1 MRPSSMHY
9 FPLAWPFILALF
21 VLFIVV
27 VALIELGI
35 LKYAYERMGIP
46 PRYVLGILL
55 LSLLGSAINIPVA
68 ELPPEEVVSGR
79 LVDFY
84 GVRYVV
90 PVVREWPGTILAVN
104 VGGALIPVI
113 LSVYLLIK
121 NKSYVRGVLAV
132 AVVALVAHLLARPVP
147 GVGISLPIFIPPIV
161 AALAAMALGWRQ
173 PAPLAYIAGSL
184 GTLIG
189 ADLLNL
195 DKVQGLGAPVA
206 SIGGA
211 GTFDGIF
218 LTGIVAVLLSPVARP
233 RREELQKTSAN
244 EKMRT

>member
-1 MRPSSMHY
+1 MHY

-21 VLFIVV
+21 VVFFVV

-68 ELPPEEVVSGR
+68 ELPPTEVVSGR

-84 GVRYVV
+84 GVLYVV
-90 PVVREWPGTILAVN
+90 PEVREWPGTVLAVN

-113 LSVYLLIK
+113 LSVYLLVK
-121 NKSYVRGVLAV
+121 NKSYVRGFLAV
-132 AVVALVAHLLARPVP
+132 VVVAFVAHAMARPVP
-147 GVGISLPIFIPPIV
+147 GVGISLPIFVPPIV
-161 AALAAMALGWRQ
+161 AALAAMIFGWRKA
-173 PAPLAYIAGSL
+173 APLAYIAGSL

-189 ADLLNL
+189 ADLMNL
-195 DKVQGLGAPVA
+195 GKIQGLGAPVA

-218 LTGIVAVLLSPVARP
+218 LAGIVAVLLSPVARLRGDSP
-233 RREELQKTSAN
+233 QKLVT
-244 EKMRT
+244 